1 MNDFNPT
8 TKIFNS
14 SIMKFNNETA
24 SKMIWEP
31 YMKRRG
37 DFKSHH
43 GDQNII
49 SELLKGKP
57 DVISFPDEWTQSY
70 KWLNR
75 KGERYGRD
83 RMTYEKDPNAKVCVF
98 HGRPNPHESTQLWV
112 KNNWY

>member
-1 MNDFNPT
+1 
-8 TKIFNS
+8 
-14 SIMKFNNETA
+14 
-24 SKMIWEP
+24 
-31 YMKRRG
+31 MKRRG
-37 DFKSHH
+37 DFKRHH

-49 SELLKGKP
+49 SELLKGQP

-112 KNNWY
+112 KNHWY